1 MLQEP
6 VSIRETTRADLGN
19 ILKLWNDGEVMRYVG
34 FPDGLGVD
42 LPYLDRWLK
51 WIESGRPLINHY
63 SVYADEIGY
72 CGETFYRIDP
82 QREHKAAMD
91 IKLLPA
97 ARGRGIA
104 SAALAFAMER
114 AFANGAS
121 CVWVD
126 PNPENEKAL
135 ALYRRLRFVEKPYPQ
150 ELREG
155 DQAVSTIYFELQKSQ

>member
-63 SVYADEIGY
+63 SVYAD
-72 CGETFYRIDP
+72 
-82 QREHKAAMD
+82 
-91 IKLLPA
+91 
-97 ARGRGIA
+97 
-104 SAALAFAMER
+104 
-114 AFANGAS
+114 
-121 CVWVD
+121 
-126 PNPENEKAL
+126 
-135 ALYRRLRFVEKPYPQ
+135 
-150 ELREG
+150 
-155 DQAVSTIYFELQKSQ
+155 